1 MLPLLGLAAGAA
13 GSGLMSAIGS
23 LFGGD
28 KPDVPPFVPVNVGTA
43 QDEALTTNLNN
54 MQDMAALAS
63 TTNRL
68 SGEETLKQL
77 ERMAPGFSSMVA
89 QQRKIVESQLRGEI
103 PEDVARQITKYNAG
117 KAVAGGVSNL
127 PYSMGM
133 TSYQIMQQGLN
144 AADRWL
150 GRAQSMAPTF
160 DFSRMFVTPQ
170 MTLGAQQFNSQQQWD
185 QQWLQNQIN
194 AMPSGADK
202 FFGSFFNSMGGMGS
216 NMLGGYMGASMYKS
230 MFPGGAG
237 AGGGGWQ
244 GEPITDY
251 ARYQGGWNG

>member
-1 MLPLLGLAAGAA
+1 MPLPLLALGAGAL

-43 QDEALTTNLNN
+43 QDEALNVNLGN
-54 MQDMAALAS
+54 MQDMQALAS

-117 KAVAGGVSNL
+117 KAVSGGISNL

-194 AMPSGADK
+194 AMPSGAEK
-202 FFGSFFNSMGGMGS
+202 FFGSFFKGMGGVGS
-216 NMLGGYMGASMYKS
+216 NMLGTYLGGLMGGS
-230 MFPGGAG
+230 
-237 AGGGGWQ
+237 GGGGGINYGGNAAGNQ
-244 GEPITDY
+244 FN
-251 ARYQGGWNG
+251 YQLG